1 MNTRMLKVLKIT
13 EVEIQNPW
21 IQTSGLW
28 WGGWMCEGERA
39 TQGCLQQVQALST
52 LPWVDA
58 AISRVL
64 QLPQCSEG
72 CLVHGWTLRA
82 VTWDVEAHFGLGRLA
97 ARSSGASTWFHCS
110 PSWWR
115 PRHIS
120 SIFFLRKKKNQPT
133 QLPLPVLKI
142 FRSCLILRNVQQGL
156 QKWIT
161 PSDGEIKPSSFWGK
175 RIVSLMETQQLPTA
189 GWGTWEEHRWGVRQ
203 ASFLQIGL
211 FSFLFFYFR
220 RTLTLAFISFGT
232 HGFGK
237 QFPRQVPLSW
247 DSINRRKEEKT

>member
-1 MNTRMLKVLKIT
+1 MGRLNVSGGTCHAGLPAAGPGPLHPAMGGCSHLQAATAAPVLWG
-13 EVEIQNPW
+13 VPGAWLNP
-21 IQTSGLW
+21 
-28 WGGWMCEGERA
+28 
-39 TQGCLQQVQALST
+39 
-52 LPWVDA
+52 
-58 AISRVL
+58 
-64 QLPQCSEG
+64 EG
-72 CLVHGWTLRA
+72 CHLGCGSPLWSWQARCMQLRSLHLVSLLSQLTKTTTYLQHL
-82 VTWDVEAHFGLGRLA
+82 L
-97 ARSSGASTWFHCS
+97 
-110 PSWWR
+110 PSK
-115 PRHIS
+115 
-120 SIFFLRKKKNQPT
+120 KKKNQPT

-175 RIVSLMETQQLPTA
+175 RIISLMETQQLPTA